1 MATKKDEQKKKIRI
15 QQVRSG
21 IGCPRT
27 HKEALRALGFKR
39 MHQVLERPD
48 NPGVR
53 GLVFKVRHLV
63 EVVE

>member
-15 QQVRSG
+15 RQIRSG